1 MKMQARQEVQGSG
14 PPLWGPARALFAGR
28 CGISIKTSRE
38 AAAAPPGQVRH
49 VGLGA
54 SEKSV
59 GFYLSERSSSFLS
72 SIVCTHVYVCVHVCV
87 CVCIF
92 FFIRTL
98 CPQKDFLILLPFFCC
113 EVCSPICPFRQSSC
127 PVSLCRPSQARG
139 TSLLLD
145 NEDMGAKGGLHL
157 VFQEFSH
164 ICPVDILRWFW
175 I

>member
-1 MKMQARQEVQGSG
+1 MAPHFEVLLRPCLRAGVGSPSKHPERLQ
-14 PPLWGPARALFAGR
+14 PPLLGKSGMLALELQRRVWDF
-28 CGISIKTSRE
+28 IFLK
-38 AAAAPPGQVRH
+38 
-49 VGLGA
+49 GLH
-54 SEKSV
+54 
-59 GFYLSERSSSFLS
+59 LLS

-139 TSLLLD
+139 TSLLLG

-164 ICPVDILRWFW
+164 ICPVDILR
-175 I
+175 